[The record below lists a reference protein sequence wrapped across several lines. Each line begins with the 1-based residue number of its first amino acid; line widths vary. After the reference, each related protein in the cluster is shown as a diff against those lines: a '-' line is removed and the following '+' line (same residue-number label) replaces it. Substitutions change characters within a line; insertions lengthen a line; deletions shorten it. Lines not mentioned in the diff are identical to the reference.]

1 MSDFVD
7 EFSPFAQA
15 SFQELLEQLSTPG
28 EDVAEAWPADH
39 LQAMAATG
47 VATWDIPTA
56 WNGRELPPGEML
68 EGLRQLA
75 SASLV
80 STFIWTQRSAAVRR
94 IALGP
99 DRAADRHRE
108 GDALPAQRERGL
120 CDRHHH
126 PGRWRHPRGLHPA
139 ALRASRRG

>member
-56 WNGRELPPGEML
+56 WNGRELPPGQML
-68 EGLRQLA
+68 EGLSGGAVDGAAYDADLA
-75 SASLV
+75 ERLPDSLY
-80 STFIWTQRSAAVRR
+80 
-94 IALGP
+94 
-99 DRAADRHRE
+99 
-108 GDALPAQRERGL
+108 
-120 CDRHHH
+120 
-126 PGRWRHPRGLHPA
+126 
-139 ALRASRRG
+139 